1 MFPDKDTD
9 RQYIQK
15 SLGMSRSLFSNLCRD
30 AVVLYFLSDSLQDMW
45 AHPRSPRMGEM
56 RRHMRLPAWGSR
68 RRTCVKTFD
77 FSPQYVVWTRHH
89 RGWTRRGFNQGPFH
103 SSEKSGKRRW
113 KRRRGE
119 EEKRRRG
126 EEEGFGEMNVSKA
139 DDGVPRMS
147 RHWRQ
152 PVISPGD
159 GFGVWFSSGR
169 LSVYVRVCPE
179 CIFVW
184 GRIGEGSAHK
194 AVFI

>member
-77 FSPQYVVWTRHH
+77 FSPNMSFELVTTGGGQGEVLIR
-89 RGWTRRGFNQGPFH
+89 GPFTALR
-103 SSEKSGKRRW
+103 KVARGDG
-113 KRRRGE
+113 RGE